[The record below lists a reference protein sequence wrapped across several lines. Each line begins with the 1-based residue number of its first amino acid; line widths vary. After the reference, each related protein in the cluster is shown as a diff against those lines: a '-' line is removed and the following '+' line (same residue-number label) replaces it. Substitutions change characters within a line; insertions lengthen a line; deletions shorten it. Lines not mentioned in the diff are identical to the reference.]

1 MIQLWIYSV
10 TLSVCGPSI
19 TSGYLNRPD
28 ANKKCFVRVGDDIFF
43 RTGDQG
49 KVDEEGYVYLTGR
62 LKEMINRGGEK
73 IAPLEIDGVILSHPK
88 VSVAVAFGVP
98 HDILGETV
106 NCAVVLNDD
115 HCDVD
120 AVKREIVDLC
130 VCYMTIHSLFLSL
143 SMEMWCV

>member
-1 MIQLWIYSV
+1 MSV
-10 TLSVCGPSI
+10 PCVFAPILVCGPSI